1 VTATFDALFHKEAAR
16 VRRVMLLRRG
26 LAGLGFGLLAGGAGA
41 AAAWYLREDALRPLV
56 GAVVAG
62 LGALAGVWVAQ
73 RRRLSDG
80 ELALYLDQKLESEEA
95 ITTAFEIAASKDA
108 EPEVQSALKERA
120 TSILREADPKRVRP
134 GFFAW
139 QHAAVPLGV
148 GAVLLFALL
157 PLPPAPPVPPPAPG
171 TELLKEAD
179 VPELERLEN
188 LANMPARD
196 DAQRARLDKLAD
208 DAKKLREK
216 LRQGAPRREVQAEMS
231 RIDDALAAEK
241 LSLGEGEERKGLE
254 SAMNKLAESPDL
266 DRARK
271 ALGDRDLVEF
281 DKEMQRLANSLE
293 KKDRQR
299 AKQTLEDAAEAA
311 EREGAKDVAKMLKEE
326 KKLLEQREKEAE
338 ATKDLADQLQKS
350 LPDQAKQ
357 DLEAAKNGDAAAQ
370 KRVADQLAKALADM
384 PEEDRKKLADNLKKQ
399 IEQAKKDGATKD
411 GPPPDTK
418 SLEEL
423 AKKLETE
430 EGKKELQKQLEEM
443 AKAEP
448 QQGSEAERQEKLE
461 QAQRDLQSAK
471 DRLGGTPPPGGSPSG
486 APSGGK
492 PGGKPGDKP
501 GQKPGPNGNGAN
513 GKDPTD
519 PNGMNGGG
527 NGPGKNPKGPGTATP
542 KVDAKD
548 FRARADSDVN
558 AGTPMPG
565 VNMGRT
571 RARPG
576 ETANAQGTGAL
587 GAVGPDEVNGVSRSD
602 VPEEYREQVGRY
614 FQP

>member
-1 VTATFDALFHKEAAR
+1 MTATFDALFHKEAAR

-26 LAGLGFGLLAGGAGA
+26 LAGLGFGLLAGGAAA

-56 GAVVAG
+56 GAAVAG
-62 LGALAGVWVAQ
+62 LGAIAGVWFAQ

-80 ELALYLDQKLESEEA
+80 ELALYLDRKLESEEA
-95 ITTAFEIAASKDA
+95 ITTAFEIAASKEADA
-108 EPEVQSALKERA
+108 DVQVALKERA
-120 TSILREADPKRVRP
+120 TSVLREADPKRVRP
-134 GFFAW
+134 RFFAW

-148 GAVLLFALL
+148 GAVILFALL
-157 PLPPAPPVPPPAPG
+157 PLPPAPPAPPPAPG

-188 LANMPARD
+188 LSNIPARD
-196 DAQRARLDKLAD
+196 DAQRARLDKIAD

-231 RIDDALAAEK
+231 RLDDALAAER

-254 SAMNKLAESPDL
+254 SAMNKLAESPAL
-266 DRARK
+266 DDARK

-299 AKQTLEDAAEAA
+299 AKQALEDAAEAA
-311 EREGAKDVAKMLKEE
+311 EKDGAKDVAKMLKEE
-326 KKLLEQREKEAE
+326 KKLLEQREKEAQ
-338 ATKDLADQLQKS
+338 ATKDLSEQLEKS
-350 LPDQAKQ
+350 LPDETKQ
-357 DLEAAKNGDAAAQ
+357 DAQAAKNGDPAAQ
-370 KRVADQLAKALADM
+370 RRVAEQLAKTLAGM
-384 PEEDRKKLADNLKKQ
+384 SEADRKQLSENLKKQ

-418 SLEEL
+418 DLEEL

-443 AKAEP
+443 AKSP
-448 QQGSEAERQEKLE
+448 PPQGSEADRQEQLE

-471 DRLGGTPPPGGSPSG
+471 DRLGGSPGGSPSG

-492 PGGKPGDKP
+492 PGQKPGDKP
-501 GQKPGPNGNGAN
+501 GQNGNGPNGKPSPN
-513 GKDPTD
+513 D

-527 NGPGKNPKGPGTATP
+527 NTPGKNPKGPGTATP

-548 FRARADSDVN
+548 FKARADSEVN

-571 RARPG
+571 RARAG
-576 ETANAQGTGAL
+576 ETANTQGTGAL